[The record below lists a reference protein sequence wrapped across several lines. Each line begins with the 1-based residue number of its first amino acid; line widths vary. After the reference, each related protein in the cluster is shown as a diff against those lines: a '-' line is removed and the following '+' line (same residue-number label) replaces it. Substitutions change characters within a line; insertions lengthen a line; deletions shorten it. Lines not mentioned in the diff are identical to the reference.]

1 MQGKGLVKFAAIAL
15 TIACL
20 YSLSFT
26 WIANYVEKNAEE
38 YANGDP
44 QREQAYL
51 DSMDNQPVFGS
62 LDYITYQYAKERE
75 IPLGLVFI

>member
-26 WIANYVEKNAEE
+26 WIANKVDNDARAFAK
-38 YANGDP
+38 GDP
-44 QREQAYL
+44 AKERIYL
-51 DSMDNQPVFGS
+51 DSVASLPVFSS
-62 LDYITYQYAKERE
+62 LSWQKSTAH
-75 IPLGLVFI
+75 